1 MFQKGSNGA
10 GAPALRQP
18 LPVASASKWVS
29 AAVILSLVADGTLS
43 LDDHPQRYI
52 PAWGNLSDASP
63 PPDDDPRRRVKLR
76 QLLSFT
82 SGVEGAASTCDEAE
96 VPPGARYSACAGR
109 IYADLAGQAFEPG
122 AEFAY
127 SWRHLLVAAAMAE
140 EATGSAFSE
149 LLEARVARPVGMED
163 GPAYAPGPWGPA
175 GGLEISP
182 GDYAKFL
189 GALLRGDSGMKGVV
203 EAGMFWDWTAD
214 VRGFNNSVFE
224 VYERV
229 GIYDKV
235 QRWHYSLG
243 HWIEC
248 YQGDGRTRPP
258 RALD

>member
-1 MFQKGSNGA
+1 
-10 GAPALRQP
+10 
-18 LPVASASKWVS
+18 
-29 AAVILSLVADGTLS
+29 
-43 LDDHPQRYI
+43 
-52 PAWGNLSDASP
+52 
-63 PPDDDPRRRVKLR
+63 
-76 QLLSFT
+76 
-82 SGVEGAASTCDEAE
+82 
-96 VPPGARYSACAGR
+96 
-109 IYADLAGQAFEPG
+109 
-122 AEFAY
+122 
-127 SWRHLLVAAAMAE
+127 
-140 EATGSAFSE
+140 
-149 LLEARVARPVGMED
+149 MED